1 MKRLFKTITS
11 YVLFFAIAI
20 SATFG
25 FTGCKSSGNGG
36 GGGSA
41 KVMYTM
47 NVLDDFRTLLLNG
60 IVDAAAAEGITLDVM
75 DECMTVDEQIA
86 QIQKAVSE
94 GYDAIICLPVDTNT
108 ALQLEVTAGDIPIIF
123 VNSSP
128 ASDYLEKDKYMF
140 VGSYERDA
148 GTYQAEYVWET
159 LGKPKSLN
167 AIIFEGEQGHS
178 ATIGRTASV
187 KEFFRDNGVDANFVF
202 CDYATWSD
210 VIAEE
215 KFDIFM
221 KTGQSFDAVF
231 CNNDTMAVGVV
242 KAMQKHGF
250 STADIPVCGVDATAA
265 GCQSIVDGGMQ
276 FTVYQSASGQGEMAV
291 KTARALATKGTA
303 DGIEGLTDDGT
314 IVWVPFEKVD
324 KNNVKD
330 YMK

>member
-1 MKRLFKTITS
+1 MKTWVKRIVS
-11 YVLFFAIAI
+11 YTLFFTLVIGAMF
-20 SATFG
+20 TFG
-25 FTGCKSSGNGG
+25 GCKKAGGSGG
-36 GGGSA
+36 GG
-41 KVMYTM
+41 KIMYTM
-47 NVLDDFRTLLLNG
+47 NTLDDFRTLLMNG
-60 IVDAAAAEGITLDVM
+60 VKDAAAAEGVTLDVM
-75 DECMTVDEQIA
+75 EECTTVDEQIA
-86 QIQKAVSE
+86 QIKKAKAE
-94 GYDAIICLPVDTNT
+94 GYSAIICLPVDLNT
-108 ALQLEVTAGDIPIIF
+108 ALQLEVAADGLPIVF

-128 ASDYLEKDKYMF
+128 ASNYLKADRYMF

-148 GTYQAEYVWET
+148 GTYQAEYVWNK
-159 LGKPKSLN
+159 LGKPSSLN

-210 VIAEE
+210 TIAEE

-242 KAMQKHGF
+242 NAMKKYGF

-276 FTVYQSASGQGEMAV
+276 FTVYQSAAGQGEMAV
-291 KTARALATKGTA
+291 KTAKAIAGGGSAKGL
-303 DGIEGLTDDGT
+303 EGLTDDGT
-314 IVWVPFEKVD
+314 TVWVPFERVD
-324 KNNVKD
+324 SSNVKD

>member
-1 MKRLFKTITS
+1 MKSVFKKLCA
-11 YVLFFAIAI
+11 YVLICVMVVF
-20 SATFG
+20 TV
-25 FTGCKSSGNGG
+25 TGCSGG
-36 GGGSA
+36 GGASGGGSGV
-41 KVMYTM
+41 KIMYSLNT
-47 NVLDDFRTLLLNG
+47 LDDFRSLLLEG
-60 IVDAAAAEGITLDVM
+60 IKEAAAAEGVTLDVM
-75 DECMTVDEQIA
+75 DECQTVDDQLNQIK
-86 QIQKAVSE
+86 KAAAE
-94 GYDAIICLPVDTNT
+94 GYDAIICLPVDLNT
-108 ALQLEVTAGDIPIIF
+108 ALQLEVAADGIPIVF

-128 ASDYLEKDKYMF
+128 ASNYLKADQYMF

-210 VIAEE
+210 TIAEE

-242 KAMQKHGF
+242 RAMEKYGV
-250 STADIPVCGVDATAA
+250 STAEIPVCGVDATAA
-265 GCQSIVDGGMQ
+265 VCQSIGDGGMQ
-276 FTVYQSASGQGEMAV
+276 FTVYQSASGQGEMSV
-291 KTARALATKGTA
+291 KTAKAIATTGTA
-303 DGIEGLTDDGT
+303 KGLEGLTDDGT
-314 IVWVPFEKVD
+314 TVWVPFEKVD
-324 KNNVKD
+324 KTNVKN
-330 YMK
+330 YQ